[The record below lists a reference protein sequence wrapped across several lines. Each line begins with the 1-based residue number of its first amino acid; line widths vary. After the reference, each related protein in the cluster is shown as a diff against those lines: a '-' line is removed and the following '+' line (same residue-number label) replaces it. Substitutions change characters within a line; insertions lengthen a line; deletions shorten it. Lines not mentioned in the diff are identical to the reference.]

1 MSDFVAAGA
10 VTAPTRAVI
19 GPGLMG
25 HGIALVLAKVP
36 GDVWLCGDSESVL
49 AAAITRIG
57 QSLQQLSRFGLVQHI
72 DEIAARIRPT
82 TDLKQAVES
91 ARFVVEAIPEDLAL
105 KQALFADLE
114 KWAPADA
121 ILATNSSGLP
131 IAKSAALIQS
141 AWRVVGSHFF
151 LPAQIIPLVEVS
163 RGAATSDE
171 TMQWTYDHWLAC
183 GKQPIRIEKDLPGYV
198 ANRMQG
204 ALVREATHL
213 LAAGVAS
220 AEDIDK
226 AVRLGFGLRYLV
238 SGPLE
243 QRDLGG
249 LDLHVALGGE
259 LWPDLATSA
268 EPFPFVKEMVAR
280 GELGLKTGQGFYDW
294 SGVDEDQIR
303 DEKYEALLKL
313 MASLGL

>member
-1 MSDFVAAGA
+1 M
-10 VTAPTRAVI
+10 APTRAVI

-36 GDVWLCGDSESVL
+36 GDVWLYGISGESL
-49 AAAITRIG
+49 EEAMGRIG
-57 QSLQQLSRFGLVQHI
+57 QSLEQLTRYGLVEGA

-82 TDLKQAVES
+82 TDLAQAVS
-91 ARFVVEAIPEDLAL
+91 AARFVIEAVPEDLGL
-105 KQALFADLE
+105 KQELFAELE
-114 KWAPADA
+114 KLAPKDA

-131 IAKSAALIQS
+131 IKDITATMESG
-141 AWRVVGSHFF
+141 WRVVGSHFF

-163 RGAATSDE
+163 RGPETSE
-171 TMQWTYDHWLAC
+171 EAMQWTYDHWRAC
-183 GKQPIRIEKDLPGYV
+183 GKEPVRIEQDWPGYL

-213 LAAGVAS
+213 LAEGVAS

-226 AVRLGFGLRYLV
+226 AVRMGFGLRYLV

-249 LDLHVALGGE
+249 LDLHVALAGE
-259 LWPDLATSA
+259 LWPHLDRSTG
-268 EPFPFVKEMVAR
+268 PFALVREMVER
-280 GELGLKTGQGFYDW
+280 GELGLKTGKGFYDW
-294 SGVDEDQIR
+294 SDADEDQVR
-303 DEKYEALLKL
+303 GEKYEALLKL
-313 MASLGL
+313 MAQLGL

>member
-1 MSDFVAAGA
+1 MEA
-10 VTAPTRAVI
+10 VTRAVI

-36 GDVWLCGDSESVL
+36 GDVWLCGESEAVL
-49 AAAITRIG
+49 TAAMKRID
-57 QSLQQLSRFGLVQHI
+57 QSLRQLSRYGLVDGV

-82 TDLKQAVES
+82 TDLAQAVEM
-91 ARFVVEAIPEDLAL
+91 ARFVVEAVPEDLAL
-105 KQALFADLE
+105 KQRLFADLE
-114 KWAPADA
+114 RLAPADA

-131 IAKSAALIQS
+131 IAESAAHIES
-141 AWRVVGSHFF
+141 GWRVVGSHFF

-163 RGAATSDE
+163 RGADTSDE
-171 TMQWTYDHWLAC
+171 TMQWTYDHWRAC
-183 GKQPIRIEKDLPGYV
+183 GKEPIRIEKDLPGYV

-213 LAAGVAS
+213 LAAGVAN

-226 AVRLGFGLRYLV
+226 AVCAGFGLRYMV

-249 LDLHVALGGE
+249 LDLHVALAGE
-259 LWPDLATSA
+259 LWPHLDTSA
-268 EPFPFVKEMVAR
+268 GPFPMVKEMVER
-280 GELGLKTGQGFYDW
+280 GELGLKTGKGFYDW
-294 SGVDEDQIR
+294 SGVDEDEVR
-303 DEKYEALLKL
+303 DKKYEALLKL
-313 MASLGL
+313 MASLNL